1 MLTALITGRTHEG
14 WYQRPGGRRGGLRV
28 LGLSHCSHCLTY
40 LSHELSSVTFD
51 LCPFGKQINGL
62 TTVTVFPNCSIFKPS
77 LPLRKELFLCWVTVT
92 IGRLSSWPE
101 DMLRARWAW
110 RPKTSTLI
118 SPNLALLFLNL
129 L

>member
-1 MLTALITGRTHEG
+1 MLTALIIGWMHEELL
-14 WYQRPGGRRGGLRV
+14 QRPREE
-28 LGLSHCSHCLTY
+28 LGKDCGFWSLVNCSHCLTY
-40 LSHELSSVTFD
+40 SSHELSSVTFD

-77 LPLRKELFLCWVTVT
+77 LPLRKELFLCRVTVT
-92 IGRLSSWPE
+92 IGRLFPWPK

-118 SPNLALLFLNL
+118 SPNLALLF
-129 L
+129 